1 MIKLGLV
8 GVFVAMVGCGG
19 DGGGTGPI
27 SSADATAGCRATC
40 EREKTCDPASTQTVE
55 ACTADCVADVGGG
68 GVRADAFEAVS
79 TCIADQACTASESTC
94 LGECSPTSA
103 HERFE
108 ATCRAKL
115 AECGATGANV
125 DSACET
131 TPSGEN
137 GFLCLFTPQVMNE
150 LAACFDLACTGIEAC
165 FSTVT
170 TKYGIDG

>member
-27 SSADATAGCRATC
+27 SSADATAGCKATC
-40 EREKTCDPASTQTVE
+40 ERYKTCDPASTQTVD

-68 GVRADAFEAVS
+68 GVRADAFEAIS
-79 TCIADQACTASESTC
+79 TCIADQACTATESAC
-94 LGECSPTSA
+94 LGECSPTAA
-103 HERFE
+103 HESFE
-108 ATCRAKL
+108 ATCRAML
-115 AECGATGANV
+115 PEWGGTGANV